1 MVKKTSEELMTDL
14 NESIVLIN
22 QANKLLSEA
31 WQSESSETV
40 CRSAEKI
47 FQKMFQLSE
56 ETEKILKDAGDNE
69 VWR

>member
-1 MVKKTSEELMTDL
+1 MVKKTSEELMMDL
-14 NESIVLIN
+14 NESSVLIN

-31 WQSESSETV
+31 WQSESSETI
-40 CRSAEKI
+40 CRSGEKI

-69 VWR
+69 IWR

>member
-1 MVKKTSEELMTDL
+1 MKKASEELMVDI
-14 NESIVLIN
+14 NESIVLIS

-40 CRSAEKI
+40 CRSGEKI

-56 ETEKILKDAGDNE
+56 ETETILKDAGDNE
-69 VWR
+69 IWR